1 MILSSTFQSGTKKSL
16 LFGPHVCMLIFMI
29 THGKKPPANERMIG
43 LLRKAM
49 AEILAEALE
58 QGYYGTVGIELS
70 VQDGTI
76 QHVRRSLERIER

>member
-1 MILSSTFQSGTKKSL
+1 
-16 LFGPHVCMLIFMI
+16 MI
-29 THGKKPPANERMIG
+29 TQGKKPPANERMIG

-49 AEILAEALE
+49 AEVLAEALE
-58 QGYYGTVGIELS
+58 RGYYGTVGIELS

>member
-1 MILSSTFQSGTKKSL
+1 
-16 LFGPHVCMLIFMI
+16 MLIFMI
-29 THGKKPPANERMIG
+29 TQGKKPAANERMIG
-43 LLRKAM
+43 LIRKAL

-58 QGYYGTVGIELS
+58 RGYYGTAGIELS

>member
-1 MILSSTFQSGTKKSL
+1 M
-16 LFGPHVCMLIFMI
+16 LFFMI
-29 THGKKPPANERMIG
+29 TPGKKPPANERMIG